1 MFVDSISCP
10 YVSNATKSSLMEE
23 MQKKHMDKNIKKEEK
38 PKIAKAL
45 KDKLK
50 NDSWFFS
57 WDNQKS
63 IYYHLAKKELKAP
76 SLNLSY

>member
-1 MFVDSISCP
+1 MSCP
-10 YVSNATKSSLMEE
+10 YVSNSTKSSLMEE

-45 KDKLK
+45 KEKLK